1 MDRQQARATR
11 LLTLFLVAVVTVLCA
26 QIRISAPAPSP
37 SSGATTPLAAAV
49 AATPRSGVQATP
61 RSGVQA
67 TPRSGVQAASFAA
80 LRIDALTVGLID
92 DRPRPAL
99 PQTSDLAAI
108 RTVAGSASDGALRPA
123 GLVDTHP
130 ATSRTIWNDEIVTG
144 DAVAFGA
151 PDAGSHGGIGSA
163 TLSGSGSGSST
174 TATLSGLSEL
184 AVHAGFT
191 VARTTTRTGTIHTS
205 VQPLDRPG

>member
-67 TPRSGVQAASFAA
+67 ASFAA

-108 RTVAGSASDGALRPA
+108 RTVAGSASDGALRPT